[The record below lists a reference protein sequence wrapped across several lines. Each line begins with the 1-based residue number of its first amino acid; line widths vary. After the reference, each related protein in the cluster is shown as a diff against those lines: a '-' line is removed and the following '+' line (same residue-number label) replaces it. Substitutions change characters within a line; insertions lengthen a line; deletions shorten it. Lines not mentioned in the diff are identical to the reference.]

1 MWRGRPVFDTVPVAE
16 PVAELNRCGRQAA
29 VYILALSLQGEAGEI
44 PVCRPG
50 SSPCCSSPTIAC
62 GQPESMG
69 EAVGVGHQ
77 AAYGQQPSPVTGN
90 FGAARLVR

>member
-1 MWRGRPVFDTVPVAE
+1 MQPAGCCLHPCTEPPGRSWRCTGLQARKLPLLSVANYRVPA
-16 PVAELNRCGRQAA
+16 
-29 VYILALSLQGEAGEI
+29 SL
-44 PVCRPG
+44 G
-50 SSPCCSSPTIAC
+50 SV
-62 GQPESMG
+62 G